1 MNSLKIQRADG
12 SSRTIGS
19 ISDCT
24 HKYNADQT
32 ATITVLVEV
41 QDYQDERE
49 VTLRTGDVAYLMSD
63 TGNTLTAYYPAPT
76 RGGV

>member
-63 TGNTLTAYYPAPT
+63 TGNTLTAYYPAPK

>member
-1 MNSLKIQRADG
+1 MNSLKVQRADG
-12 SSRTIGS
+12 SSRVIGG
-19 ISDCT
+19 ISDCV
-24 HKYNADQT
+24 HKYNSDST

-49 VTLRTGDVAYLMSD
+49 VILRTGDVAYLMSD
-63 TGNTLTAYYPAPT
+63 TGNTLTPYYPAPK